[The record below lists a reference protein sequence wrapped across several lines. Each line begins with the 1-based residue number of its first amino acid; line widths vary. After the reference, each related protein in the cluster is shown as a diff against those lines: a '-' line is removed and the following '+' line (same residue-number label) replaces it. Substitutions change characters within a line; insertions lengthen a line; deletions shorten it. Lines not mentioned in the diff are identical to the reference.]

1 MVQKTEWIPPS
12 KILFLSSA
20 LVVQLCIILAI
31 LAGIHVAAGIHM
43 AAGIHVDNSGD
54 KVALSVSG
62 LLIIAYSLSCVSQP
76 IFSKLSIGRLTNSG
90 LPLFRFAPYV
100 LTGVFWRSI
109 FGELFKALL

>member
-1 MVQKTEWIPPS
+1 
-12 KILFLSSA
+12 
-20 LVVQLCIILAI
+20 
-31 LAGIHVAAGIHM
+31 M

-90 LPLFRFAPYV
+90 LPLIRFAPYV